1 MKVNMINNGISE
13 DSYVRDLPSTF
24 VYYMDNEPFSVWKSV
39 DIDMEYSALSL
50 HGVRSFVSFFVNGD
64 SKPEVKIID
73 KIMTV
78 DEVFNFNHDG
88 VRIVPVYDM
97 EIAELNVKF

>member
-1 MKVNMINNGISE
+1 MKIDMINNGISK
-13 DSYVRDLPSTF
+13 DSYVRDLPSAF

-39 DIDMEYSALSL
+39 NLSMEDSTLSL
-50 HGVRSFVSFFVNGD
+50 HGVRSFIAFFVNGCSD
-64 SKPEVKIID
+64 PEVKIID

-78 DEVFNFNHDG
+78 DEAFNFYHDG
-88 VRIVPVYDM
+88 VKIVAVDDV